1 VIGSG
6 EPWTPPYHD
15 SEEAPQGMPQQDGPN
30 SVTDRPQTQPAP
42 PAAAP
47 PRAPRDGKRR
57 RARIGAADHLY
68 EERGRALGALVD
80 RKQREYGDSFHR
92 SEAIVRALWPN
103 GIPVE
108 AYTDAL
114 AVIRVIDKLFRVAA
128 GKQGDEDPW
137 CDIAGYGLLGANE
150 G

>member
-1 VIGSG
+1 MT
-6 EPWTPPYHD
+6 PTLPTPPPL
-15 SEEAPQGMPQQDGPN
+15 E
-30 SVTDRPQTQPAP
+30 DRPAFPADGSRQQSASPASAP
-42 PAAAP
+42 PPVP
-47 PRAPRDGKRR
+47 PENRERRRR
-57 RARIGAADHLY
+57 RARIDRTGRY

-92 SEAIVRALWPN
+92 SEAIIRALWPN

-114 AVIRVIDKLFRVAA
+114 AVVRVIDKLFRVAA

-137 CDIAGYGLLGANE
+137 RDIAGYGLLGAEE